1 MKYILIRGARNSGKS
16 TTIREICECLQ
27 PDKDNIWQVDIWAD
41 APKKL
46 ATSIANI
53 QNGTYLIEVNGK
65 FILIIA
71 VSPTEQLMK
80 VSEIIELS
88 QQLANIEIVIV
99 AMRSFETREGHDTP
113 EELKK
118 LGTLIYDELIKRIEG
133 DDFQTTLEWKNRINQ
148 LIKLVKDNL

>member
-1 MKYILIRGARNSGKS
+1 MKHILIRGQANSGKS
-16 TTIREICECLQ
+16 TTIREICELLK
-27 PDKDNIWQVDIWAD
+27 PDNIWQVDIWAD
-41 APKKL
+41 VPKKL
-46 ATSIANI
+46 ATSTANI

-71 VSPTEQLMK
+71 GSPTEQLMK
-80 VSEIIELS
+80 VSEIIGLC

-99 AMRSFETREGHDTP
+99 AMRSFERRKGHNTP

-118 LGTLIYDELIKRIEG
+118 LGILIYDELIEEIKG
-133 DDFQTTLEWKNRINQ
+133 DDFQTTPEWKNRINQ